1 MIKIKIIAL
10 SKLKEKYLTEAQSEY
25 LKRLSAFALVEVI
38 EIEPV
43 RLPENPS
50 ASEITKALLSE
61 AEAIKK
67 KIPAMSTVIDMFIE
81 VKKFSSE
88 AFAADIQN
96 KINGGEGTF
105 VYIIGS
111 SYGLAEEIKAMANIK
126 LSFSD
131 MTFPHQLFRIML
143 LEQVYR
149 AFKINEGSKY
159 HK

>member
-10 SKLKEKYLTEAQSEY
+10 SKLKEKYLAEAQAEY
-25 LKRLSAFALVEVI
+25 LKRLSAFATVDII

-50 ASEITKALLSE
+50 ASEISKALAQE
-61 AEAIKK
+61 AEVIKK
-67 KIPAMSTVIDMFIE
+67 KIPSMATVIAMCIE
-81 VKKFSSE
+81 GKKFSSE
-88 AFAADIQN
+88 AFATAIQN
-96 KINGGEGTF
+96 KIDGGEGTF

-111 SYGLAEEIKAMANIK
+111 SYGLSDEIKAMANIK